1 MKMKISQ
8 RGIDLIKSFEGLRLE
23 AYLCPANRW
32 TIGYGSTQFF
42 GRPVN
47 EHDLITIEEAEAQF
61 DLDLI
66 VFENIVA
73 NNIHVP
79 LTQNQFDA
87 LVSHT
92 YNTGGSETLF
102 ELINCNASPQ
112 EIRDWFENRYI
123 SANGVVINGLIKR
136 RRTEAELFFNR
147 TISIVG

>member
-1 MKMKISQ
+1 MKTSIT
-8 RGIDLIKSFEGLRLE
+8 GIALIQKFEGLQLK
-23 AYLCPANRW
+23 AYQCTANRW
-32 TIGYGSTQFF
+32 TIGYGSTQIF

-47 EHDLITIEEAEAQF
+47 ENNIITIDDAEAQLKS
-61 DLDLI
+61 DL
-66 VFENIVA
+66 VAFENIVKT
-73 NNIHVP
+73 NIKVN
-79 LTQNQFDA
+79 LSQNQFDA

-136 RRTEAELFFNR
+136 RRTEAELFFNHA
-147 TISIVG
+147 ISIEG

>member
-1 MKMKISQ
+1 MKISQ
-8 RGIDLIKSFEGLRLE
+8 RGIDLIKSFEGLCLE

-92 YNTGGSETLF
+92 YNTGGSEILF
-102 ELINCNASPQ
+102 DLINNFAQSK
-112 EIRDWFENRYI
+112 EIRNWFETRYI
-123 SANGVVINGLIKR
+123 TANRILLQGLIKR
-136 RRTEAELFFNR
+136 RKKEADLFFNR
-147 TISIVG
+147 AIAE